1 MWLTVIG
8 ITKDAKEGDW
18 AVKPYPEVYLAAFQN
33 REYLESMA
41 GHFEYITLVVR
52 TTSDPGSL
60 ASTIKDTV
68 WAIDRNLPVS
78 EVITMDQVVDMA
90 NEQPRFEMLL
100 LGVFAG
106 VALVMAAV
114 GIYGV
119 MSYSISRRTHEIG
132 IRVSLG
138 ASRSEILLLVLRQ
151 GLLLAFTGSAVGIVG
166 ALLLARLMT
175 KLLYGVPATDP
186 LTFAGVAALLL
197 IVALIASYIPAR
209 RAMRVDPIVAL
220 RYE

>member
-1 MWLTVIG
+1 
-8 ITKDAKEGDW
+8 
-18 AVKPYPEVYLAAFQN
+18 
-33 REYLESMA
+33 
-41 GHFEYITLVVR
+41 
-52 TTSDPGSL
+52 
-60 ASTIKDTV
+60 
-68 WAIDRNLPVS
+68 
-78 EVITMDQVVDMA
+78 MA

-138 ASRSEILLLVLRQ
+138 ASRSGILVLVLRQ
-151 GLLLAFTGSAVGIVG
+151 GLLLALAGSAVGIVG
-166 ALLLARLMT
+166 ALLLARLMS
-175 KLLYGVPATDP
+175 KLLFGVPPTDP
-186 LTFAGVAALLL
+186 LTFVGVAVLML
-197 IVALIASYIPAR
+197 IIALIASYIPAR
-209 RAMRVDPIVAL
+209 RATRVDPIVAL

>member
-1 MWLTVIG
+1 
-8 ITKDAKEGDW
+8 
-18 AVKPYPEVYLAAFQN
+18 
-33 REYLESMA
+33 
-41 GHFEYITLVVR
+41 VV
-52 TTSDPGSL
+52 
-60 ASTIKDTV
+60 
-68 WAIDRNLPVS
+68 N
-78 EVITMDQVVDMA
+78 QA
-90 NEQPRFEMLL
+90 NAEPRFEMML

-138 ASRSEILLLVLRQ
+138 ASRSEILVLVLRQ
-151 GLLLAFTGSAVGIVG
+151 GLLLALTGSAAGIVG

-175 KLLYGVPATDP
+175 KLLYGIPPTDP
-186 LTFAGVAALLL
+186 LTFGGVAALLL
-197 IVALIASYIPAR
+197 MVALIASYIPAR
-209 RAMRVDPIVAL
+209 RATHVDPIVAL

>member
-1 MWLTVIG
+1 
-8 ITKDAKEGDW
+8 
-18 AVKPYPEVYLAAFQN
+18 
-33 REYLESMA
+33 
-41 GHFEYITLVVR
+41 
-52 TTSDPGSL
+52 
-60 ASTIKDTV
+60 
-68 WAIDRNLPVS
+68 
-78 EVITMDQVVDMA
+78 MDQVVEMA

-100 LGVFAG
+100 LGVFGG

-138 ASRSEILLLVLRQ
+138 ASRAEILALLLRE
-151 GLLLAFTGSAVGIVG
+151 GLLLALTGSAIGIVG

-186 LTFAGVAALLL
+186 LTFAGVAVLLL

>member
-1 MWLTVIG
+1 M
-8 ITKDAKEGDW
+8 
-18 AVKPYPEVYLAAFQN
+18 
-33 REYLESMA
+33 
-41 GHFEYITLVVR
+41 
-52 TTSDPGSL
+52 L

-78 EVITMDQVVDMA
+78 EVITMDQVVNMA

-138 ASRSEILLLVLRQ
+138 ASRSGILVLVLRQ
-151 GLLLAFTGSAVGIVG
+151 GLLLALAGSAVGIVG
-166 ALLLARLMT
+166 ALLLARLMS
-175 KLLYGVPATDP
+175 KLLFGVPPTDP
-186 LTFAGVAALLL
+186 LTFVGVAVLML
-197 IVALIASYIPAR
+197 IIALIASYIPAR
-209 RAMRVDPIVAL
+209 RATRVDPIVAL